1 MPSFLA
7 VNEALDM
14 ERRLLWWSASFHFQP
29 DTGSYVMHTIA
40 TLETSTLPAL
50 DLVDLSTV
58 TGGYDFGQAVQAG
71 NAAAGPG
78 REAGQTLGTG
88 FDAAYKAIRGTDS
101 TIGSQVGGP
110 IGAAVGWGGGF
121 AANTAQQLWGKK

>member
-1 MPSFLA
+1 MTALA
-7 VNEALDM
+7 ILD
-14 ERRLLWWSASFHFQP
+14 
-29 DTGSYVMHTIA
+29 TTTV
-40 TLETSTLPAL
+40 ETV

-58 TGGYDFGQAVQAG
+58 TGGYDFTQAVQAG

-78 REAGQTLGTG
+78 REAGQYLGSG
-88 FDAAYKAIRGTDS
+88 FDAAYKVVRGQDS
-101 TIGSQVGGP
+101 TIGSQAGGP